1 MKMFKISRYNICIM
15 TYLKFCGCRIGQIL
29 RAARERKMFLENEKY
44 NEWGCMAMGVFT
56 VKIILY
62 AIIAQS

>member
-1 MKMFKISRYNICIM
+1 MYYDLPEVLWLQNWTNSQDCM
-15 TYLKFCGCRIGQIL
+15 
-29 RAARERKMFLENEKY
+29 RKENVLENEKY